1 MSFLNPEYKFTCERC
16 GHEWYMTRREIS
28 EAHRAKENAAAMR
41 IQRFTTLSTKKTN
54 NLTSQIALLER
65 TAFDDKKCPAC
76 GSKKISKE
84 KA

>member
-16 GHEWYMTRREIS
+16 GDVWYMTRREIS
-28 EAHRAKENAAAMR
+28 EAHRAKENLFAMR
-41 IQRFTTLSTKKTN
+41 TKRFTTLSTKKTN

-76 GSKKISKE
+76 GSKKILRE